1 MVAVKRNIKDGQLL
15 AVNNSHTTVPILL
28 LHSLSESYCYVI
40 MAVDVDLLNDR
51 GLEFSFIVNFHL
63 LINAVKDNSCAIIF
77 AGWYHSQFTDPS
89 CLSLI
94 VDAVNEQGIDGNV
107 VIADQVEG

>member
-1 MVAVKRNIKDGQLL
+1 
-15 AVNNSHTTVPILL
+15 
-28 LHSLSESYCYVI
+28 
-40 MAVDVDLLNDR
+40 MAVDVDLLNDG
-51 GLEFSFIVNFHL
+51 GLEFSFIVYFHL

-77 AGWYHSQFTDPS
+77 AGWYHSQFTNPS

-94 VDAVNEQGIDGNV
+94 VDAVYEQGIDGNV